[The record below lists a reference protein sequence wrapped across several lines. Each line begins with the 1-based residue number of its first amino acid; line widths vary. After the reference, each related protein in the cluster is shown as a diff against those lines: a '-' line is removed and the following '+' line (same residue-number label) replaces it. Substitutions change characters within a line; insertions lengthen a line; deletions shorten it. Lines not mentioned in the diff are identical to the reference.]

1 MFNSSNNRS
10 NVTNPTSG
18 RSEIQHPNFRGF
30 ILIGISTV
38 KGSKIPVDFN
48 I

>member
-38 KGSKIPVDFN
+38 KGSKIPIDFN